1 MLAPLYPFIQQSN
14 NPIQKSIGDDLT
26 GAISRLWF
34 GRRER
39 ICMAVDKLREFLDG
53 EGVKYAVISHP
64 PAFTMQEVAAS
75 AHIPGK
81 QLAKTV
87 IVKLDG
93 EMAMAVLS
101 SNQKVIMQD
110 LRDMTGS
117 DNVKFATEAEF
128 EKHFPDCE
136 IGAMPPFGNL
146 YGMEVFVA
154 ESLAGIDEIAFP
166 AGSHTELFRMSYADF
181 DRLVQPKVLNF
192 ST

>member
-1 MLAPLYPFIQQSN
+1 
-14 NPIQKSIGDDLT
+14 
-26 GAISRLWF
+26 
-34 GRRER
+34 
-39 ICMAVDKLREFLDG
+39 MAVAKLKELLNR
-53 EGVKYAVISHP
+53 EGVKYSVITHA

-93 EMAMAVLS
+93 EMAMAVLPA
-101 SNQKVIMQD
+101 NQKVIMQD

-117 DNVKFATEAEF
+117 DNVKFATESEF
-128 EKHFPDCE
+128 EKRFPDCE

-146 YGMEVFVA
+146 YDMEVFVA
-154 ESLAGIDEIAFP
+154 ESLAGNDEIAFP
-166 AGSHTELFRMSYADF
+166 ACTHSEIIKMSYADF